1 MKNADIKDMQRRI
14 GLSGADVD
22 GFWGPRSIAAC
33 QRHLK
38 RIWTENSKRAFP
50 SQSQVASGK
59 SIYGRHGE
67 PNGYEPPGRSIRLP
81 FVLHLYGDAT
91 KPVATLAP
99 HEQVADSLLCVF
111 QRLAEAYPTRE
122 SRKAAGILD
131 YYGLYNPRSMR
142 GGSAW
147 SMHAW
152 KIAIDLDAGRNGN
165 ATHWP
170 SRAVMPL
177 PVMECFAAE
186 GWLSAGA
193 FWSRDA
199 MHFQATGM

>member
-1 MKNADIKDMQRRI
+1 MNQAAIKEMQRRV

-22 GFWGPRSIAAC
+22 GFWGPKSIAAC

-38 RIWTENSKRAFP
+38 GMMPANRFP
-50 SQSQVASGK
+50 TQAEVQRGTSVF
-59 SIYGRHGE
+59 GRNGE

-81 FVLHLYGDAT
+81 FVLHLYGDAS
-91 KPVATLAP
+91 KPVPTLAP

-111 QRLAEAYPTRE
+111 QRLAEAYPTKE
-122 SRKAAGILD
+122 ERKAAGILD
-131 YYGLYNPRSMR
+131 YYGLYNPRPMR

-152 KIAIDLDAGRNGN
+152 KIAIDLDAARNGN
-165 ATHWP
+165 VTHWP

-177 PVMECFAAE
+177 AVMECFARE
-186 GWLSAGA
+186 GWLPAGA

-199 MHFQATGM
+199 MHFQATRP